1 MSDTEHQN
9 LRERARELRPDAIWF
24 LLAFIG
30 SAVAAGIV
38 GWIPDPSLRA
48 VVIGICLFM
57 NALLIAWLSW
67 LRTRDNKANTR
78 ELTTLVQRI
87 EKLRKASRVISQQR
101 QQREPPRQQISGF
114 ENSRPDVVDRPS
126 RTEFGDLTTS
136 PRWSVG
142 ENGRWSVGEQD
153 AYKQWTRLN
162 AAEKAIVRFVLLRG
176 TATAARL
183 LQFRDPEG
191 SRSTDTCDGVR
202 QKTSFLLGDLE
213 SGLTINPQLKPY
225 LENIIL
231 QDESRRARF

>member
-1 MSDTEHQN
+1 MFNTEHRK
-9 LRERARELRPDAIWF
+9 LPEWAREWRPNAVWF
-24 LLAFIG
+24 LLTFTG
-30 SAVAAGIV
+30 SVVAAEIV
-38 GWIPDPSLRA
+38 GWIPDLSART

-87 EKLRKASRVISQQR
+87 EILRKASRVIAQQR
-101 QQREPPRQQISGF
+101 QQREPPRQQISRF
-114 ENSRPDVVDRPS
+114 ENSRPDVVERPS
-126 RTEFGDLTTS
+126 RREFGDLTTS
-136 PRWSVG
+136 PRRSI
-142 ENGRWSVGEQD
+142 GEQD

-176 TATAARL
+176 TATAAQL
-183 LQFRDPEG
+183 LHFRDPEG
-191 SRSTDTCDGVR
+191 SRSTDACDGVR

-213 SGLTINPQLKPY
+213 SGLTINRQLKPY

-231 QDESRRARF
+231 QYESRSARL